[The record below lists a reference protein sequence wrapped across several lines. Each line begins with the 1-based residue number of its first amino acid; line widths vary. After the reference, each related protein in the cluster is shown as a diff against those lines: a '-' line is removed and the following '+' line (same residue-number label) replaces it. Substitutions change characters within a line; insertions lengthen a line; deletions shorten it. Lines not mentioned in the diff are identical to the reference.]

1 MLEAALVF
9 EFHKHVGCRNQRG
22 TGGDGAL
29 NRKDPSPPPYFVYV
43 TGGRADQMRRAP
55 CKHLVELA
63 RAEVARNVAA
73 SRTLRAFAQVRLK
86 DAEAGLHKVLVDNG
100 YSAPVTVDEID
111 LGEPK
116 YRRFPFIK
124 LSSWAQ
130 HLLDT
135 NRLPKQF
142 VGVKSLEKMQPV
154 LVEYWRRFKQ
164 LRPNHRVFELEAAG
178 TISLS
183 NCIPYYSHSDEGRS
197 FKHLPIWILSSHGA
211 LGRGTRFYLASG
223 KHRAPLRRNGMGLNF
238 VGKTWS
244 TNYIFTAAM
253 KVVLVDVPDAL
264 DKLVA
269 AFASDAQM
277 LLETGL
283 LSRDG
288 QTRVWLAH
296 IGTKG
301 DLPALVKLGGMKRSF
316 SNVPRGP
323 SSKRACRGICHACM
337 AGQEL
342 DANQGRAAV
351 PFEDFSPNAAWVST
365 RFQELPWDVTPPIV
379 QGLHLSEEDQTSF
392 FNIDLWHNCH
402 MGICKHF
409 CASSFIGILESDLD
423 AVPRVGM
430 EAKFQWITQIYL
442 NYFKSRRVNPFVR
455 EISRDTMNFPAGT
468 ACPIGKW
475 SKGQASTEMMMFLHF
490 FCRQYIEGNTADPL
504 LLTIADAARA
514 LNLAL
519 STLYRSGY
527 WLQKEK
533 AALLAKLMFRFLAL
547 YAKCAELT
555 LRQGKRRFAMV
566 PKLHMLAHAA
576 FDLQDQSSRAEWAHN
591 PLAMT
596 NQIQEDFIGRP
607 SRISRRVNIRSLHKS
622 LIMRTLIVYQDS
634 WRVADSDER
643 GMDGYPDV

>member
-1 MLEAALVF
+1 MCEMKPSGKCNVPEHIHQRWKKSTKEEKEAMCDELDSLGWSKDMFVTKLTKTLSKTNKLSKRKKRGWFTKEAMARVLNWSASYIKSVVEYCERPGNIDRLTKKDRYNKKLKKYYVVYEEGDEELSEDEERQEKVADDEIEFQRLGHVRDDPDSDDNKSEKEAGAKEANSAKSVQGLESACETL
-9 EFHKHVGCRNQRG
+9 EREYEGC
-22 TGGDGAL
+22 
-29 NRKDPSPPPYFVYV
+29 
-43 TGGRADQMRRAP
+43 
-55 CKHLVELA
+55 E
-63 RAEVARNVAA
+63 
-73 SRTLRAFAQVRLK
+73 QVRLDVSGLESEK
-86 DAEAGLHKVLVDNG
+86 NLADSVAKEHLKKIDAQIRKTTGACSKVN
-100 YSAPVTVDEID
+100 A
-111 LGEPK
+111 
-116 YRRFPFIK
+116 
-124 LSSWAQ
+124 
-130 HLLDT
+130 
-135 NRLPKQF
+135 
-142 VGVKSLEKMQPV
+142 
-154 LVEYWRRFKQ
+154 VE
-164 LRPNHRVFELEAAG
+164 VAARYFG
-178 TISLS
+178 ST
-183 NCIPYYSHSDEGRS
+183 YDS
-197 FKHLPIWILSSHGA
+197 FWE
-211 LGRGTRFYLASG
+211 
-223 KHRAPLRRNGMGLNF
+223 
-238 VGKTWS
+238 
-244 TNYIFTAAM
+244 
-253 KVVLVDVPDAL
+253 AL
-264 DKLVA
+264 DYTHAWKFPTCLCSLQA
-269 AFASDAQM
+269 PCGA
-277 LLETGL
+277 G
-283 LSRDG
+283 
-288 QTRVWLAH
+288 
-296 IGTKG
+296 
-301 DLPALVKLGGMKRSF
+301 PGGGGKECRCKPYTESIC
-316 SNVPRGP
+316 SGP